1 MEVIKN
7 VGKGAESI
15 IEARTKNGK
24 FTSIF
29 DLCKS
34 VDLRIVNKKCLE
46 SLICAGAFDSVP
58 GTRGQLF
65 ETIDKALEYG
75 GGFQKDRISGQVNL
89 FDNLFLT
96 ETTEMHQTIPEPQLA
111 AVEPWPYNLLLQKE
125 KEILGFYVSGHPL
138 DRYYDEVKGFSSIS
152 LKPEALVDVKDSAS
166 VTVGG
171 MITSLKTHTQRDG
184 RPMAFLELEEF
195 DGNIE
200 LLIFGDAYEKFKHL
214 LAVDAMVLV
223 HGQISKREGEDKPKL
238 RVDNCISLSESRE
251 KLTKSIHI
259 RLNTQGLEKEFIQDI
274 YKQCNSAQG
283 ECALILHLLTA
294 ERNEYRI
301 KAKNIRVVPD
311 PEIIRQLRNKI
322 GKENVWLGKTAA

>member
-1 MEVIKN
+1 
-7 VGKGAESI
+7 
-15 IEARTKNGK
+15 
-24 FTSIF
+24 
-29 DLCKS
+29 
-34 VDLRIVNKKCLE
+34 
-46 SLICAGAFDSVP
+46 
-58 GTRGQLF
+58 
-65 ETIDKALEYG
+65 
-75 GGFQKDRISGQVNL
+75 
-89 FDNLFLT
+89 
-96 ETTEMHQTIPEPQLA
+96 
-111 AVEPWPYNLLLQKE
+111 
-125 KEILGFYVSGHPL
+125 
-138 DRYYDEVKGFSSIS
+138 
-152 LKPEALVDVKDSAS
+152 
-166 VTVGG
+166 
-171 MITSLKTHTQRDG
+171 
-184 RPMAFLELEEF
+184 MAFLELEEF

-301 KAKNIRVVPD
+301 KAKNVRVVPD